1 MQIEQIE
8 VLPDDLE
15 LTGKKIKFFRAD
27 GTPAENSVGMCGEDR
42 DGNVCF
48 FELLGVLDDGKIDGK
63 AKFKRIL
70 IRRVFPYVPG
80 DDEEVQDVRLAAVD
94 EGRKKSQ

>member
-1 MQIEQIE
+1 MIRSEGVNQQIEM
-8 VLPDDLE
+8 LPDDLE

-27 GTPAENSVGMCGEDR
+27 GTPATNSVGMCGEDK

-48 FELLGVLDDGKIDGK
+48 FELLRKLDDAKVDGK

-70 IRRVFPYVPG
+70 IRRVYPYVPG
-80 DDEEVQDVRLAAVD
+80 DDEDVQA
-94 EGRKKSQ
+94 